1 MKSVT
6 EHGFSDWHLS
16 LDGVSPGVVYPGGI
30 AIDGALLSFS
40 NQLRAAAFSNSG
52 LEQKI
57 ADGSDV
63 PDWRVSVSGHTYRVH
78 FERSIDGPWL
88 LFRRVADSV
97 PQINE
102 LIPGSIRKL
111 LIHPSLLKGGLVV
124 IAGAA
129 GEGKSTTCAAT
140 VSARLA
146 RFGGLCWTIEDPA
159 EFPLDGAHGEGRCHQ
174 TELMDDHPLA
184 DAIKEKKRAFP
195 AKTPGILMLGEV
207 RDGRAIEQALQAALS
222 GLLVI
227 VTLHANDVLS
237 AITRIINAGG
247 SGGSS
252 HWRNIVAQAL
262 KIVIHQRFS
271 GTGGNDRKMQFNSIV
286 VDGDTSIVGN
296 FIKED
301 KVRMINGE
309 IEMQARHS
317 TLGKPLFRD
326 QG

>member
-1 MKSVT
+1 MSEIT
-6 EHGFSDWHLS
+6 SPQGFSDWHLS

-30 AIDGALLSFS
+30 AIGEAREPFAKK
-40 NQLRAAAFSNSG
+40 LRLAAFEGG
-52 LEQKI
+52 LEHQI
-57 ADGSDV
+57 SAGAAI
-63 PDWRVSVSGHTYRVH
+63 PDWRVDVEGLAYRVH
-78 FERSIDGPWL
+78 FENAIDGAWL
-88 LFRRVADSV
+88 LFRKVADAV
-97 PQINE
+97 PQMDA
-102 LIPGSIRKL
+102 LIPGNIGKL
-111 LIHPSLLKGGLVV
+111 LTHTALLKGGLVV

-140 VSARLA
+140 VSARLVK
-146 RFGGLCWTIEDPA
+146 FGGLCWTIEDPA
-159 EFPLDGAHGEGRCHQ
+159 EFPLDGVHGEGLCHQ
-174 TELMDDHPLA
+174 TELLGDAPLA

-207 RDGRAIEQALQAALS
+207 RDSRAIEQALQAALS

-262 KIVIHQRFS
+262 KIVINQRFV
-271 GTGGNDRKMQFNSIV
+271 GGKMAFESVV

-301 KVRMINGE
+301 KVRMIGGE

-326 QG
+326 RGVSL